1 MLGRLETVDVVAR
14 AEPSSDALL
23 GFEIVDSGTC
33 WRPSPKKFWRIALAI
48 RELAFDTCRRMST
61 QIRRASGNVSVRIP
75 QSDGLPSPVPWY
87 SFCLP

>member
-23 GFEIVDSGTC
+23 GFEIVDSRTC
-33 WRPSPKKFWRIALAI
+33 WRRLPRSSGVSRWLI

-61 QIRRASGNVSVRIP
+61 QIRRALG
-75 QSDGLPSPVPWY
+75 QCLCSDYDVMLAN
-87 SFCLP
+87 L